1 VIYFI
6 ENAYDGAKGKGVKT
20 MKFLVD
26 IEQEADGRWLA
37 EVMELPGVMSYGKT
51 PDLATIKFEAA

>member
-20 MKFLVD
+20 MKFMAD
-26 IEQEADGRWLA
+26 IE
-37 EVMELPGVMSYGKT
+37 YGKT